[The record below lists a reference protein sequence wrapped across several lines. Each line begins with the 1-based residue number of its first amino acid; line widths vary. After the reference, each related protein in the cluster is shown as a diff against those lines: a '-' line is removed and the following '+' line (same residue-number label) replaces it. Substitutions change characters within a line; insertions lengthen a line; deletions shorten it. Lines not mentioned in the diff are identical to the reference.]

1 VFFVASKVLGWLVH
15 PLHAL
20 ILLQALALLLLA
32 RRWRRTAVA
41 LFLFVTLASAVI
53 SWSGLADAVLH
64 GLEHAQPP
72 AELPARL
79 DGIVV
84 LGGAEYTKLS
94 AAYGM
99 AHMND
104 DSERVSALVGLARQH
119 PEAKL
124 VFTGG
129 SGELFGSTVPEAEV
143 VKLFF
148 REQGLDIGR
157 LLVEDRSRNTFENA
171 LFTKTLV
178 QPKAGEHW
186 LLVTSAFHMPRA
198 AAVFHAAGWEVL
210 PWPVAYRTLP
220 EVSLLAEGD
229 AIHQFDKLNR
239 AIHEWLGLAAYRM
252 TGKL

>member
-20 ILLQALALLLLA
+20 ILLQAFALILLAL
-32 RRWRRTAVA
+32 RWRRTAAA
-41 LFLFVTLASAVI
+41 LFAFVTLAFAVI
-53 SWSGLADAVLH
+53 GWSSLADALLH
-64 GLEHAQPP
+64 GLEHSQQR

-84 LGGAEYTKLS
+84 LGGAEYTELS

-104 DSERVSALVGLARQH
+104 DSERVSAFVGLARQH

-129 SGELFGSTVPEAEV
+129 SGELFGSTTPEAEV

-148 REQGLDIGR
+148 REQGLDTGR
-157 LLVEDRSRNTFENA
+157 LLVEDRSRNTYENA
-171 LFTKTLV
+171 LFSKALV
-178 QPKAGEHW
+178 QPKPGERW

-198 AAVFHAAGWEVL
+198 VAVFRAAGWEVL

-220 EVSLLAEGD
+220 QLSLLAD
-229 AIHQFDKLNR
+229 SDSIHQFDKLNR
-239 AIHEWLGLAAYRM
+239 GIHEWLGLLAYRM